1 MGEEELLIEREVLL
15 EGEVFLKGELVL
27 ERVVVLEGGFVEVVV
42 LLEGEVDLK
51 EKLLLG
57 HPMHPK
63 KILQREKIMLKGILH
78 PLLLGHPIG
87 LCLVISKNAM
97 HLRLS
102 GINV

>member
-27 ERVVVLEGGFVEVVV
+27 ERVVVLEGDF
-42 LLEGEVDLK
+42 VDLK
-51 EKLLLG
+51 EELLLG
-57 HPMHPK
+57 DHPIHPK
-63 KILQREKIMLKGILH
+63 KTLRREKIMLKGILH

-87 LCLVISKNAM
+87 LCLVDSKNAM